1 MLQNTTVLLGAGGG
15 PLTWVA
21 VDVLRALQ
29 RAGAQVRVL
38 LSTETEMFVPAL
50 TFQALTGNSDL

>member
-21 VDVLRALQ
+21 VDVSSPATCRGTG
-29 RAGAQVRVL
+29 AGALER
-38 LSTETEMFVPAL
+38 
-50 TFQALTGNSDL
+50 